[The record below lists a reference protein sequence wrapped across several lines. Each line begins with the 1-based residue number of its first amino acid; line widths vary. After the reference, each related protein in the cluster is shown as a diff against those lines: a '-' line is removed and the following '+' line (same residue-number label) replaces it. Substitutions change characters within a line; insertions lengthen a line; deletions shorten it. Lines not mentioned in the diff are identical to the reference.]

1 MNIKKEIIDN
11 QTLRSHALFFDPV
24 EKDLVLDWDKE
35 GRPMGR
41 YVPKHT
47 GVEVKENGDAVFYYY
62 APNAKSVQ
70 VAGIGGTM
78 GTERYDLSPCG
89 DGYWSATVSGIGP
102 GFHYHDYYVDGNR
115 ACSDLAPYGYG
126 CFRVMNY
133 FEMPDI
139 YSDFYLLQDVPHGT
153 IRMDYYKS
161 SVTGRM
167 RNCYV
172 YTPPGYEEHPEKRYP
187 VWYLQHGGGED
198 ETGWIWQ
205 GKIHYI
211 LDNMLALGQCEEMI
225 VVMNCGYAF
234 FPDGSGHHS
243 RGQIGDVLVKDCIPF
258 IDKKYRTI
266 ADRRARAMSGLSMG
280 GFQSQS
286 TVFQYP
292 EFFAS
297 VGLFSS
303 NFIVKNYEDDY
314 TELLSD
320 PKAFN
325 DLFDVC
331 FVSWGDQEDMKAS
344 NGPLLAKLRDEG
356 FHITSY
362 VTPGY
367 HEWAVWRYSA
377 REFAKMLF
385 RK

>member
-225 VVMNCGYAF
+225 VVMNGGYAF

>member
-1 MNIKKEIIDN
+1 M
-11 QTLRSHALFFDPV
+11 L
-24 EKDLVLDWDKE
+24 
-35 GRPMGR
+35 
-41 YVPKHT
+41 
-47 GVEVKENGDAVFYYY
+47 
-62 APNAKSVQ
+62 
-70 VAGIGGTM
+70 
-78 GTERYDLSPCG
+78 
-89 DGYWSATVSGIGP
+89 
-102 GFHYHDYYVDGNR
+102 
-115 ACSDLAPYGYG
+115 
-126 CFRVMNY
+126 NY

-161 SVTGRM
+161 SVTGRI
-167 RNCYV
+167 RNCFV

-205 GKIHYI
+205 GKINYI
-211 LDNMLALGQCEEMI
+211 LDNLLASGQCREMI

-258 IDKKYRTI
+258 IDKKYRTLPH
-266 ADRRARAMSGLSMG
+266 RRARAMSGLSMG

-292 EFFAS
+292 EYFAS

-303 NFIVKNYEDDY
+303 NFIVKNEEDDY

-325 DLFDVC
+325 ELFDLC

-344 NGPLLAKLRDEG
+344 NGPLLSSLREKG
-356 FHITSY
+356 FRIVSY

-377 REFAKMLF
+377 REFAKLLF